1 MTDPVTVGTSK
12 IAPILR
18 SSSRDAVIASAAMVV
33 ADLDQTL
40 AFTKHA
46 HMALIHS
53 FMRGLNTDIPD
64 ESISQRYSELRG
76 RAYSDI
82 LEGMRDLHNARSVS
96 QISSDDF
103 KRSFFEFSRQ
113 YKVDS
118 DAERAIE
125 IGGARELLLTVRQ
138 MGTPL
143 IVCTGSPRP
152 LAERFLAEAGVADL
166 VESRNLYCWGDTEY
180 SKADAEFWVPI
191 LDGIDRQNVIALD
204 DHPHSAEYLLKVA
217 KVGAAFVLPSVGTEK
232 FRDLES
238 EFPGRIVIIEK
249 SWANWS

>member
-12 IAPILR
+12 ETSIFR
-18 SSSRDAVIASAAMVV
+18 SSSRDVVIASAAMVV

-53 FMRGLNTDIPD
+53 FMRGLNADISD
-64 ESISQRYSELRG
+64 ESISQRYSDLRG

-82 LEGMRDLHNARSVS
+82 LEGMRDLHNARSAS
-96 QISSDDF
+96 PISSDNF
-103 KRSFFEFSRQ
+103 KKVFFEFSRQ

-118 DAERAIE
+118 DTERATE
-125 IGGARELLLTVRQ
+125 ISGARELLLTVRQ

-152 LAERFLAEAGVADL
+152 LAERFLAEAGVEDL

-232 FRDLES
+232 FRDLEA
-238 EFPGRIVIIEK
+238 EFPGRIVMIEK